1 MWWLKKPSKGESN
14 TTWHRTEGCKLPSQ
28 TNDPKSWG
36 HPRYL
41 WRAWAGRGSCY
52 VTKQTFRWL
61 TSNILN
67 CQKPLRFCL
76 SNMDK
81 RLVQKWV
88 PPTNQTVFVH
98 SGVSVKI
105 EQVTFSNTQLK
116 LTSRAA
122 RSMFL
127 PVRACSSWTCFSA
140 TVKYKAAWKTGA
152 SGHWFSVKTAK
163 VPMRYKSSSNC

>member
-1 MWWLKKPSKGESN
+1 MILSLGDILGIY
-14 TTWHRTEGCKLPSQ
+14 EGAPDSTQ
-28 TNDPKSWG
+28 
-36 HPRYL
+36 
-41 WRAWAGRGSCY
+41 AWAGRGSCY

-76 SNMDK
+76 SNPDK